1 MYGSFLCTIM
11 GKKKQ
16 AQGHE
21 AICPRSHSHEGAIC
35 CYSSTQIS
43 TEHLLSARQ
52 LPGEDR
58 PNEAGV
64 TGDKPICRAQQTSHR
79 AKPCC
84 STECKVHAL
93 VILACT
99 SPLSAPCPV
108 PVTNNRKQHHSRA
121 WQAPVAGLA
130 PKDISSEPVLHLH
143 PAGLGAPC
151 QPHPQEASPSPG
163 CATIP
168 APFTQPL
175 LLSSSR
181 PGMWTRITTP
191 HFIDDKTHARGHVPL
206 KASRPWTLT
215 QRHLMSP
222 DAKTPTPTPSPWL
235 WLLFCFSL
243 FDYKVAQI
251 LCNDSEHRG
260 KYRNINVTHLP
271 SQEYL
276 VCHLSQAL
284 HAYRHIIKK
293 RTILLLL
300 CNLLFP
306 IHMSFC

>member
-121 WQAPVAGLA
+121 WPGEQSPR
-130 PKDISSEPVLHLH
+130 
-143 PAGLGAPC
+143 
-151 QPHPQEASPSPG
+151 QPPWRAWLQR
-163 CATIP
+163 T
-168 APFTQPL
+168 
-175 LLSSSR
+175 SR
-181 PGMWTRITTP
+181 RSLFCIC
-191 HFIDDKTHARGHVPL
+191 
-206 KASRPWTLT
+206 T
-215 QRHLMSP
+215 QR
-222 DAKTPTPTPSPWL
+222 A
-235 WLLFCFSL
+235 
-243 FDYKVAQI
+243 
-251 LCNDSEHRG
+251 
-260 KYRNINVTHLP
+260 
-271 SQEYL
+271 
-276 VCHLSQAL
+276 
-284 HAYRHIIKK
+284 
-293 RTILLLL
+293 
-300 CNLLFP
+300 
-306 IHMSFC
+306 